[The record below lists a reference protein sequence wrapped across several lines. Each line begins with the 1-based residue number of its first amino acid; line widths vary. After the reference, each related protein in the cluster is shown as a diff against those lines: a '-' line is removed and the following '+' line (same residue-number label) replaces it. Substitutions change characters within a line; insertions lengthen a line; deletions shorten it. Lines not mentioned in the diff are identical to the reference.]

1 MKYPVFRDRFLSCG
15 CVSTVEIAAAF
26 DHFDKNNLTRWCGQ
40 GLLVQLRNGFYAF
53 PDMLHNSDF
62 VYQIANKIYAPSYVS
77 LHSALCYHGYVW
89 AAAGMPVSSISGR
102 KTQSFR
108 NAFGK
113 FDYQKMK
120 AELHFGYGKH
130 TADGVSFEMAYPE
143 KALLDLFYL
152 YPTLYGTEQGLR
164 NFAIEDQMLYENFDV
179 ERLYDYTSRF
189 RCRALEHRVDLFI
202 RVFGL

>member
-1 MKYPVFRDRFLSCG
+1 MKYPLFRERFLDAG
-15 CVSTVEIAAAF
+15 CVSTAEIAVAF
-26 DHFDKNNLTRWCGQ
+26 GKFDKNCLTRWCRQ

-53 PDMLHNSDF
+53 PDQLHNADF
-62 VYQIANKIYAPSYVS
+62 IYHIANRIYAPSYVS
-77 LHSALCYHGYVW
+77 LHSALSHHGYVR

-102 KTQSFR
+102 KTASFR

-120 AELHFGYGKH
+120 EELHFGYGKH
-130 TADGVSFEMAYPE
+130 TVDGISFEMAYPE

-152 YPTLYGTEQGLR
+152 YPTLYGTEQGFR
-164 NFAIEDQMLYENFDV
+164 NFAIEDQMLYENLDV
-179 ERLYDYTSRF
+179 ERLYDYLERF
-189 RCRALEHRVDLFI
+189 ECRALEQRVDLFV